1 MEGNN
6 KNNNNNTNNNK
17 DIFIYIFIEIYIFF
31 LMSDRVPVMLQLV
44 PLLRCVTLGA
54 LWWRIGEPDERGFF
68 EGFFERCFLDYFLF
82 QIFE

>member
-1 MEGNN
+1 
-6 KNNNNNTNNNK
+6 
-17 DIFIYIFIEIYIFF
+17 
-31 LMSDRVPVMLQLV
+31 MSDRVPVMLQLV